1 MRCFFYKTIFL
12 IVLIGCSES
21 SKNNS
26 ELIKEIDS
34 IKEKTIIYKYEVD
47 SIGRI
52 IDTLSVEKIKKNDN
66 DVIILSDKLIFTDY
80 GYLKIKKYFRDN
92 KNLFYSISESSE
104 IGILSIIEFWDK
116 NEDIIKGISL
126 DFRDNKVKDTIKM
139 TYKYTHDDNG
149 LKTKLIIQNKYSDED
164 VIASKTEITYNDLEE
179 IVAETTLLYG
189 DTISVSKFSF
199 SRNLL
204 KKKSIKDYKNNVLI
218 RFNYDKKGYVS
229 SRETYISTLSDSLI
243 KISNMRYSVDELGR
257 ITDIVETQLS
267 SNKKKY
273 FLYKYD

>member
-26 ELIKEIDS
+26 ELIKQIDS
-34 IKEKTIIYKYEVD
+34 IKEKTIIYEYEVD

-52 IDTLSVEKIKKNDN
+52 MDTLSVEKIKKNDN
-66 DVIILSDKLIFTDY
+66 DVVILSDKLIFTDY

-164 VIASKTEITYNDLEE
+164 VIASKTEITFNDLEE

-204 KKKSIKDYKNNVLI
+204 RKKTIKDYKNNVLI

-229 SRETYISTLSDSLI
+229 SRETYNLTSSDSLI
-243 KISNMRYSVDELGR
+243 KISDVSYTVDELGR
-257 ITDIVETQLS
+257 IKNRVQTQLPS
-267 SNKKKY
+267 RIKRY